1 MPCRK
6 LGGRARLMR
15 PAVEFAHGHGFS
27 VEFTKGSHLAFHGY
41 GGRVVAA
48 GTPRSSNPATTA
60 IQRMRVLMR

>member
-15 PAVEFAHGHGFS
+15 PAVQFACNHGFS
-27 VEFTKGSHLAFHGY
+27 VEFTKASHLAFHGH

-48 GTPRSSNPATTA
+48 GTPRSSNAATVA
-60 IQRMRVLMR
+60 IQRMRALMR